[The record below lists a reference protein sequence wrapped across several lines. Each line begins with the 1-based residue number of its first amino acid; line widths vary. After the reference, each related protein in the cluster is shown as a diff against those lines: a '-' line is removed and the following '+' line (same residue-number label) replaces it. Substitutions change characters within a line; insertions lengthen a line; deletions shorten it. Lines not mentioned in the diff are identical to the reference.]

1 VSRGSIDAKEMIYA
15 QSEIDCDRFS
25 VKRNAD
31 GFFGVRSSEFRNI
44 DCLSN
49 REDFAGGS
57 DAKSQVAIEWQ
68 QVAA

>member
-1 VSRGSIDAKEMIYA
+1 MPRGSIDEKEMIYA
-15 QSEIDCDRFS
+15 QNEIDCDRFS
-25 VKRNAD
+25 VKRHAD

-57 DAKSQVAIEWQ
+57 DAKSQVEIEWQ